1 MLALRSGAE
10 ISVLGSIRYSS
21 VLWALVIGYTLW
33 GDVPNA
39 LAVAGILIVVGAGL
53 YVLRRQRIR
62 RDAAP

>member
-1 MLALRSGAE
+1 MNR
-10 ISVLGSIRYSS
+10 VTR
-21 VLWALVIGYTLW
+21 VLWALAIGYTLW

-62 RDAAP
+62 RDAAS